1 MLQSADKIDM
11 VMTQVVKI
19 FNQLFAVVLLAVDL
33 EVYRTHSMTGIYVT
47 SQAIYSCFNWKKKRS
62 LYIT

>member
-47 SQAIYSCFNWKKKRS
+47 SQAIYSCFN
-62 LYIT
+62 